1 MDDFKKRARDWLY
14 NSTREEFY
22 AVLHEAKIS
31 PRQYAIC
38 EKRFV
43 DGLMNYQI
51 GMEMNI
57 SDKTVERD
65 VAAAYD
71 SVLRVLKSRIKRS
84 PLVYDFVSYTKGLIF
99 YLFAMQQLVNI
110 AALCFTTTD
119 GVNDLE
125 KFVFGNAVLL

>member
-1 MDDFKKRARDWLY
+1 M
-14 NSTREEFY
+14 
-22 AVLHEAKIS
+22 LHEAKVS
-31 PRQYAIC
+31 PRQYVVC

-65 VAAAYD
+65 VAAVYD

-84 PLVYDFVSYTKGLIF
+84 PLGIRLCMVCSRGLFFYALNTK
-99 YLFAMQQLVNI
+99 YMS
-110 AALCFTTTD
+110 
-119 GVNDLE
+119 E
-125 KFVFGNAVLL
+125 

>member
-1 MDDFKKRARDWLY
+1 MDDFKKRARDWLH

-22 AVLHEAKIS
+22 AMLHEAKVS
-31 PRQYAIC
+31 PRQYVVC

-65 VAAAYD
+65 VAAVYD

-84 PLVYDFVSYTKGLIF
+84 PLGIRHKVVYPRGLFF
-99 YLFAMQQLVNI
+99 Y
-110 AALCFTTTD
+110 ALNVGMMREC
-119 GVNDLE
+119 
-125 KFVFGNAVLL
+125 

>member
-1 MDDFKKRARDWLY
+1 
-14 NSTREEFY
+14 
-22 AVLHEAKIS
+22 VLHEAKVS
-31 PRQYAIC
+31 PRQHVIC

-65 VAAAYD
+65 VAAVYE

-84 PLVYDFVSYTKGLIF
+84 PLGVRFYIVRPKGLF
-99 YLFAMQQLVNI
+99 FML
-110 AALCFTTTD
+110 
-119 GVNDLE
+119 
-125 KFVFGNAVLL
+125 

>member
-99 YLFAMQQLVNI
+99 ICYVLGGITLRTLLQIQTLRLSELCSC
-110 AALCFTTTD
+110 ALRR
-119 GVNDLE
+119 
-125 KFVFGNAVLL
+125 

>member
-1 MDDFKKRARDWLY
+1 MDDFKKRARDWLH

-22 AVLHEAKIS
+22 AMLHEAKVS
-31 PRQYAIC
+31 PRQYVVC

-65 VAAAYD
+65 VAAAYE

-84 PLVYDFVSYTKGLIF
+84 PLGYTTLYRMPKGLIF
-99 YLFAMQQLVNI
+99 Y
-110 AALCFTTTD
+110 ALNTKYMS
-119 GVNDLE
+119 E
-125 KFVFGNAVLL
+125 

>member
-99 YLFAMQQLVNI
+99 ICYVLGGITLRTLLQIQTLRLSELYSC
-110 AALCFTTTD
+110 ALRR
-119 GVNDLE
+119 
-125 KFVFGNAVLL
+125 